1 MSVFS
6 ESIMVNLFSIVF
18 LSDCAS
24 LFSDFVFNEPD
35 VVNLCLVSFLIKESD
50 IVNLFVILTSCL

>member
-1 MSVFS
+1 MFS
-6 ESIMVNLFSIVF
+6 ESIMVNLFSIIF

-35 VVNLCLVSFLIKESD
+35 VVNLCLVSY
-50 IVNLFVILTSCL
+50 IVNLFVILTSCLCI